1 MLRDICYTNQIV
13 HHVASVIFGL
23 RVGLALDARYSAS
36 ASAPALP
43 SPYPN
48 PPTAGGALKPLTADS
63 RLKVHGPQARNTVM
77 FLLSVMQAASIPL
90 GAYMGRPFLP
100 G

>member
-23 RVGLALDARYSAS
+23 RVGLALDARCS

-43 SPYPN
+43 SPTPT
-48 PPTAGGALKPLTADS
+48 PPIAGGALKPVTADS

-77 FLLSVMQAASIPL
+77 FLLSAMQAASIPL

>member
-36 ASAPALP
+36 APALP
-43 SPYPN
+43 SSN
-48 PPTAGGALKPLTADS
+48 PPTAGGALKPVTADS